1 MYFVHT
7 IFRGIGAYFPCRFL
21 VKCATWCVLGHI
33 FSELSLKKID
43 INLNNIDMLLL
54 RTSYSYGVFLE

>member
-1 MYFVHT
+1 MY
-7 IFRGIGAYFPCRFL
+7 Y
-21 VKCATWCVLGHI
+21 CAHYICQLRNLIWCVLEHI
-33 FSELSLKKID
+33 FRELSLKKIY